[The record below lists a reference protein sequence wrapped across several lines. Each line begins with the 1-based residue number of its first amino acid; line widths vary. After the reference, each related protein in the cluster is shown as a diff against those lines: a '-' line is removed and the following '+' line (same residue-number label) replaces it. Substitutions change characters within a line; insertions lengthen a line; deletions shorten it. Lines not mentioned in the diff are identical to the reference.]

1 MSKVDEMKQG
11 NIMRNIGIEKVTLNI
26 GAGKNPEKLD
36 KGVKLIATISGKKPI
51 KTITNKRIPSWGL
64 RPALPIGCKVTVRK
78 NDAVVLLK
86 RLVEAVEKK
95 LKDSQFD
102 NEGNIS
108 FGVTEYINVPG
119 VKYDPDIGLMGF
131 QVCITLE
138 RKGFRVKRRK
148 LLTKKIAKSHK
159 ITKSEAI
166 QFMKDNYQVSV
177 E

>member
-26 GAGKNPEKLD
+26 GSGKNPEKLD
-36 KGVKLIATISGKKPI
+36 KSVKLIATISGKKPI
-51 KTITNKRIPSWGL
+51 KTITNKRIPAWGL
-64 RPALPIGCKVTVRK
+64 RPALPIGCKVTLRK
-78 NDAVVLLK
+78 NAAVELLK

-108 FGVTEYINVPG
+108 FGITEYINVPG

-159 ITKSEAI
+159 ITKAEAI
-166 QFMKDNYQVSV
+166 QFMKDNYQVTV

>member
-1 MSKVDEMKQG
+1 M
-11 NIMRNIGIEKVTLNI
+11 
-26 GAGKNPEKLD
+26 
-36 KGVKLIATISGKKPI
+36 
-51 KTITNKRIPSWGL
+51 
-64 RPALPIGCKVTVRK
+64 
-78 NDAVVLLK
+78 
-86 RLVEAVEKK
+86 
-95 LKDSQFD
+95 
-102 NEGNIS
+102 
-108 FGVTEYINVPG
+108 
-119 VKYDPDIGLMGF
+119 KYDPDIGLMGF

>member
-1 MSKVDEMKQG
+1 MKQG

-51 KTITNKRIPSWGL
+51 KTITNKRIPAWGL
-64 RPALPIGCKVTVRK
+64 RPALPIGCKVTLRK
-78 NDAVVLLK
+78 SAAVELLK
-86 RLVEAVEKK
+86 RLVEGVEKK

-108 FGVTEYINVPG
+108 FGITEYINVPG

-131 QVCITLE
+131 QVCITLQ

-159 ITKSEAI
+159 ITKPEAI